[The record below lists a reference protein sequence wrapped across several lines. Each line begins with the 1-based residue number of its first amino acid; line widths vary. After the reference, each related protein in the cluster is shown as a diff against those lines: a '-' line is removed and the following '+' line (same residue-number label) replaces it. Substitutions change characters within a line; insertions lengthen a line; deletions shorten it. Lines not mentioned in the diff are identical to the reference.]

1 MFIKGRATS
10 VLQVLQTGRGKIGAG
25 FRLCPAIAR
34 EHVMQIV
41 DALSAW
47 RLRGVLAIGVESRP
61 LLEMEVGVERMGLVV
76 CAGLNPIAAAEEA
89 GFAAQ
94 NRAMAAMFEYRDLEP
109 IG

>member
-1 MFIKGRATS
+1 
-10 VLQVLQTGRGKIGAG
+10 
-25 FRLCPAIAR
+25 
-34 EHVMQIV
+34 MQIV

-76 CAGLNPIAAAEEA
+76 CAGLNPIAAAEKPA
-89 GFAAQ
+89 LRRRIG
-94 NRAMAAMFEYRDLEP
+94 RWAAMFEYRDLEP